1 MKKKLQLLCG
11 FFVFCAIIF
20 TNKGYSQINYS
31 FGFETEP
38 VGWTTAGFFL
48 YEEDLACEGATLVG
62 ANLYYSF
69 FGGLTAAQAN
79 SPSIGISNGGEATL
93 TFQYKLLNYGN
104 PPTEATENAG
114 DWGTIKIYY
123 STSASGPFTEIY
135 QITPDTHI
143 ESTDCATNTITF
155 SPPTGTPVFLRLDA
169 VLGDEMNDFIVFFD
183 DVQVAQAEP
192 VACTGTLA
200 ESTTVAQKA
209 ALCNGQDASLSLG
222 TQYTSGGLTF
232 QWQKS
237 TNGTDYSDIEGAIYA
252 TLNNPQIFS
261 TWYKAIVTCTDSG
274 DSITSTPV
282 QVISTGLE
290 CLCEVVFLDTVEPIT
305 RVQFAGMDNVSSAVV
320 NGSPSVEDFTNITP
334 PQVALGSSYP
344 IVLEGNTNDFE
355 DEEYESF
362 FKVYIDFNHN
372 GNFNDPGESFEIGSI
387 TGSTGTDGDQA
398 TGTITIPLT
407 ATPGLTYMRVFKLYD
422 LYSEDACSSD
432 ETDYYYGQVE
442 DYFIDIQPCATPEP
456 EVAIAQTFCSGATVA
471 SLAVEG
477 TAIKWYAL
485 PTDGFALN
493 PTQVLV
499 NNKIYYVTQTI
510 GCESARV
517 AVTVTINTVAVD
529 DLDDATACLEYVLP
543 ALENG
548 AYYTEPNGGGE
559 MLEAGSGVIE
569 NKTIY
574 IYAEAGTDPI
584 CKAETS
590 FTVTISNVEADELE
604 DVEVCSEYVLPVLEH
619 GTYYTEPGGQGDML
633 EAGHGI
639 TETRTIYIYAVS
651 ETNPAC
657 TADNSFVVTVNNI
670 TVSEMEDVE
679 VCSEYELLALER
691 GNYYTE
697 PNGEGDMLEAGT
709 VIDETTTLYIYAAE
723 GDCNAEDSFIVT
735 ITKPIPPAGDHTVV
749 ANESFPLSEI
759 ELEAEGTI
767 TWYANLEDAEN
778 GDDPLPND
786 QMVPVGRTVYYA
798 TQTIDGCESDP
809 YEVVV
814 EIVLGTEGFDMT
826 SFKYHPNPVSDVL
839 NLSYSNTIT
848 NVTVFNLLGQQVLAK
863 VVNQATAQLDLSQ
876 LALGTY
882 MVKVQTENA
891 FKMIKIVKK

>member
-11 FFVFCAIIF
+11 FFVFCAFIF
-20 TNKGYSQINYS
+20 TNNGYSQINYS
-31 FGFETEP
+31 EDFETEDIG
-38 VGWTTAGFFL
+38 GWSQSDFYYADFL
-48 YEEDLACEGATLVG
+48 PCEGTGSMVGEMYSLFGDVFGSETISPSLGMSNGQLATLS
-62 ANLYYSF
+62 YSYR
-69 FGGLTAAQAN
+69 LIDALAETDTALPN
-79 SPSIGISNGGEATL
+79 DP
-93 TFQYKLLNYGN
+93 
-104 PPTEATENAG
+104 
-114 DWGTIKIYY
+114 DWGNFTIQY
-123 STSASGPFTEIY
+123 SAFASGPWTTIQTISSEN
-135 QITPDTHI
+135 HI
-143 ESTDCATNTITF
+143 ESLDCAMQTVTF
-155 SPPTGTPVFLRLDA
+155 TPVGGNVYLRIKGNPNGSEDFLYFALFIDNVSVTQAPSLDCEGTPTA
-169 VLGDEMNDFIVFFD
+169 V
-183 DVQVAQAEP
+183 VA
-192 VACTGTLA
+192 VAVK
-200 ESTTVAQKA
+200 SV
-209 ALCNGQDASLSLG
+209 LCNGQSASLSLDPYPTANG
-222 TQYTSGGLTF
+222 IEI
-232 QWQKS
+232 QWQS
-237 TNGTDYSDIEGAIYA
+237 SLDGVEYADVVDGTEA
-252 TLNNPQIFS
+252 TLLAEQTAS
-261 TWYKAIVTCTDSG
+261 TWYRANITCAAGGDTVTS
-274 DSITSTPV
+274 SFV
-282 QVISTGLE
+282 QVASSGLE
-290 CLCEVVFLDTVEPIT
+290 CLCEVEFDEDVEPIT
-305 RVQFAGMDNVSSAVV
+305 RVTFAGIDNETSATV
-320 NGSPSVEDFTNITP
+320 NGTPDVEDFTGIAP
-334 PQVALGSSYP
+334 GSVVPGLTYP
-344 IVLEGNTNDFE
+344 IALEGNTNGEDF
-355 DEEYESF
+355 DNY

-372 GNFNDPGESFEIGSI
+372 GSLNDPGESFEIDSI
-387 TGSTGTDGDQA
+387 TGSTGADGIQA
-398 TGTITIPLT
+398 TGNITIP
-407 ATPGLTYMRVFKLYD
+407 ANAMIGLTYMRVFKLYD
-422 LYSEDACSSD
+422 EYSEDACISED
-432 ETDYYYGQVE
+432 GYGYGQVE
-442 DYFIDIQPCATPEP
+442 DYFIDIQPCTTPEP
-456 EVAIAQTFCSGATVA
+456 EVAITQTFCSGATVA
-471 SLAVEG
+471 SLVVEG

-485 PTDGFALN
+485 PTGGFVLN
-493 PTQVLV
+493 STQVLV

-529 DLDDATACLEYVLP
+529 DLDNATACLEYVLP

-574 IYAEAGTDPI
+574 IYAQAGTDPV

-670 TVSEMEDVE
+670 TVNEMEDVE
-679 VCSEYELLALER
+679 VCSEYELLVLER

-697 PNGEGDMLEAGT
+697 PNGEGDMLEAGAI
-709 VIDETTTLYIYAAE
+709 IDETTTLYIYAEE
-723 GDCNAEDSFIVT
+723 GDCNAENSFVVT

-749 ANESFPLSEI
+749 ADESFPLSEI
-759 ELEAEGTI
+759 ELVAEGTI
-767 TWYANLEDAEN
+767 TWYANLEDAKN
-778 GDDPLPND
+778 GEDPLPND

-798 TQTIDGCESDP
+798 TQTIEGCESDP

-863 VVNQATAQLDLSQ
+863 AVNQTTAQLDLSQ
-876 LALGTY
+876 LASGTY